1 MTEPAVEQLQE
12 LLSEL
17 QSRLGSIVINYE
29 TQIAILNVNA
39 RKQASMY
46 EKKIEEL
53 EELINKLQV

>member
-29 TQIAILNVNA
+29 TQIAVLNVNA
-39 RKQASMY
+39 RKQAGMY

-53 EELINKLQV
+53 EELISKLQV